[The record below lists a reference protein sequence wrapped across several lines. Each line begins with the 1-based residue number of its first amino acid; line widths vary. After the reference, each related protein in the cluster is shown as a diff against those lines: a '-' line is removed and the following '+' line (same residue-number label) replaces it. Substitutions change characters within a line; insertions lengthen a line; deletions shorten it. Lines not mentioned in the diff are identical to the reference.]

1 MLKKYKIIKN
11 IFLLVA
17 FVTTL
22 AHAQVLS
29 QKFDSKD
36 HPKAKGVWAT
46 VRYPY
51 GFEVKEGERPNIV
64 QKFSGEYKGLYTVLS
79 LQILNAG
86 APIEAECKNTSAKE
100 MTEAFSD
107 SSADMLAQ
115 NLKKTTHENK
125 PAFIYDARA
134 IVARGGV
141 SLTTYHRVMTV
152 CHKNAM
158 ISMWCSPTRIDYG
171 NKSANSL
178 SSDLNEV
185 APLCF
190 QFFNSLVLM
199 DSY

>member
-1 MLKKYKIIKN
+1 MKIILILTLLAT
-11 IFLLVA
+11 IFFA
-17 FVTTL
+17 T
-22 AHAQVLS
+22 AADAQTLS

-46 VRYPY
+46 VRYPS

-86 APIEAECKNTSAKE
+86 APIEAECKNTSVKD

-107 SSADMLAQ
+107 SSANVLAQ

-125 PAFIYDARA
+125 PAFVYDSRA

-152 CHKNAM
+152 CHKNTM
-158 ISMWCSPTRIDYG
+158 ISMWCSPARIDYG

-178 SSDLNEV
+178 PNDLNEV

-199 DSY
+199 DSYQ